1 MNIKKISP
9 VFPILLI
16 TIVSLSLLSGCA
28 TNDKKVS
35 TPGIGKIIPKPRMVN
50 LGINVP
56 VTNLP
61 SIPESIK
68 QYAGDRQW
76 KYVVIHHSASYTG
89 NAATFDKLHRETRG
103 WVNGLGYDF
112 VIGNGNGSGNG
123 QIEVGPR
130 WKLQIDGAHAGVK
143 EYNHFGI
150 GICLV
155 GNFENEKPTRNQIS
169 SLLSLIKYFQNRY
182 NIPSENVI
190 LHRHVKT
197 TACPG
202 GNFPYFEVL
211 SGIYTR

>member
-1 MNIKKISP
+1 MNIKRNSTI
-9 VFPILLI
+9 FFILLI
-16 TIVSLSLLSGCA
+16 TIVSLSLFSGCA
-28 TNDKKVS
+28 THNTKVS
-35 TPGIGKIIPKPRMVN
+35 TPSPGKFTPRPPMVP

-61 SIPESIK
+61 PVPENVK
-68 QYAGDRQW
+68 KYTGDRQW
-76 KYVVIHHSASYTG
+76 KYVVIHHSASGTG
-89 NAATFDKLHRETRG
+89 NAATFDKLHREKRG

-130 WKLQIDGAHAGVK
+130 WKRQIDGAHAGVK

-155 GNFENEKPTRNQIS
+155 GNFEDEKPTRNQIS

-202 GNFPYFEVL
+202 ENFPYFEVL